1 MGRALSARFVA
12 DVFRVPKGNGV
23 GIGWSPPRPSV
34 VPDTLSGPGRDEGSH
49 VNLYGRVLGVWF
61 TEAFSGVI
69 GREGEDEISDIKD
82 QCIRSK
88 QMIINSSDITF
99 VTIFH
104 SAICDYSSILS
115 VIQDL
120 KNWYHASQS
129 GFAPLLLCPFLLL
142 MLSFFNHHR
151 IGRGRGSGL
160 CHFPTFRTLVGLQ
173 HVNYPGNL

>member
-1 MGRALSARFVA
+1 
-12 DVFRVPKGNGV
+12 
-23 GIGWSPPRPSV
+23 
-34 VPDTLSGPGRDEGSH
+34 

-88 QMIINSSDITF
+88 QMIINYYSSDITF

-120 KNWYHASQS
+120 KKLVSYLSIRICS
-129 GFAPLLLCPFLLL
+129 SVTMSIFAFDVVFL
-142 MLSFFNHHR
+142 
-151 IGRGRGSGL
+151 
-160 CHFPTFRTLVGLQ
+160 
-173 HVNYPGNL
+173 

>member
-1 MGRALSARFVA
+1 MQDLSRTYSEC
-12 DVFRVPKGNGV
+12 PKETASVLAGPLHGLQL
-23 GIGWSPPRPSV
+23 SPTHSQV
-34 VPDTLSGPGRDEGSH
+34 PGRDEGSH
-49 VNLYGRVLGVWF
+49 VNLYGRVFGCLVYRSIFG
-61 TEAFSGVI
+61 ELI

-160 CHFPTFRTLVGLQ
+160 CHFPTF
-173 HVNYPGNL
+173 